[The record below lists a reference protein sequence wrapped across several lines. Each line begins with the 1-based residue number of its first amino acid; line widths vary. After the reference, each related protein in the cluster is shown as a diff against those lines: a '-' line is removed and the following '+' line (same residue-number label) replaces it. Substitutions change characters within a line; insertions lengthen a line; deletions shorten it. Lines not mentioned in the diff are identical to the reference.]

1 MSALSECNL
10 YGAGDEEFLI
20 RREPVD
26 LDADYPEKRKEF
38 DLLPFLEKVEIALRF
53 HPKWQ
58 YRSAHAVAK
67 DLEVSVE
74 SVQQA
79 FDELVKK
86 QLVVRSPSSGL
97 YGHVLRVDMEYHK
110 EEKSLREALLWE
122 KSRPLDPNTFIPI
135 DDLSSGESLIGTDMC
150 ESAQEGIDMSGTR
163 KARRERHHQHMKD
176 LVMYTG
182 YLPENLIVKAIVD
195 AMMHAREVSEREHIK
210 ADRIERVNQFIVSL
224 RRQLSYMDDKYRTE
238 REHVSANLTTKELWY
253 DIGVLNPERIA
264 GLRGSIQYNT
274 VQRWVL
280 QAQAGIGSS
289 SGSLQDAIDKAL
301 TGLKG
306 TILVAQGCN
315 LVTDQLNKD
324 ADKVVSEMAALAA
337 DL

>member
-1 MSALSECNL
+1 
-10 YGAGDEEFLI
+10 
-20 RREPVD
+20 
-26 LDADYPEKRKEF
+26 
-38 DLLPFLEKVEIALRF
+38 
-53 HPKWQ
+53 
-58 YRSAHAVAK
+58 
-67 DLEVSVE
+67 
-74 SVQQA
+74 
-79 FDELVKK
+79 
-86 QLVVRSPSSGL
+86 
-97 YGHVLRVDMEYHK
+97 
-110 EEKSLREALLWE
+110 
-122 KSRPLDPNTFIPI
+122 
-135 DDLSSGESLIGTDMC
+135 
-150 ESAQEGIDMSGTR
+150 
-163 KARRERHHQHMKD
+163 
-176 LVMYTG
+176 MYTG

-224 RRQLSYMDDKYRTE
+224 RRHLSYMDDKYRTE

-264 GLRGSIQYNT
+264 GLRGSIPYNT